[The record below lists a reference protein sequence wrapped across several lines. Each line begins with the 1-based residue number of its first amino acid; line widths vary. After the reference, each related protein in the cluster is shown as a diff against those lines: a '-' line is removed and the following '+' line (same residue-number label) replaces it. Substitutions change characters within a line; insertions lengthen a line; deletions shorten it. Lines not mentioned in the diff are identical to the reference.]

1 MFIVKYKSYELFCFQ
16 QTAYLCGLFYS
27 YILFFYRRQVKKTKS
42 VIHLLLFNE
51 EAEDDVK
58 CKNIKQTEILVDL
71 REAILQVKHLKSDKP
86 PFAYIFFR

>member
-1 MFIVKYKSYELFCFQ
+1 MTFITATATAATTIKCNCF
-16 QTAYLCGLFYS
+16 
-27 YILFFYRRQVKKTKS
+27 RRQVKKSKS

-71 REAILQVKHLKSDKP
+71 REAILQVC
-86 PFAYIFFR
+86 FTYAYEYKFTIHSLMGFLFLLYY